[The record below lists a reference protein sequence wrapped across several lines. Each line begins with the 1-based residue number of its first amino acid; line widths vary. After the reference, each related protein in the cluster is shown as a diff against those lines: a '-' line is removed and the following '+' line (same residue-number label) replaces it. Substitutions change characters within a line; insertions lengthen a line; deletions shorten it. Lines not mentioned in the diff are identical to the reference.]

1 MRTINIM
8 SKAALLNIVL
18 ISTLA
23 ASTLTVTAFSGDH
36 SDDKHGHT
44 EQAHDKH
51 GHGEHGSDH
60 HDEKEITINDEMT
73 RDSGI
78 EVTTASEGVITEH
91 LTTYGKIVPDPG
103 HVSHIGARFEG
114 TVIEV
119 KVNIGQAVKKGD
131 LLAVV
136 EANQSL
142 SNYPIHAPFDGI
154 ITARHANPGELA
166 QKQPLF
172 TVADYSFMWVELKV
186 FPQDMSKVR
195 AGQKVL
201 LVLND
206 QRINTNI
213 DHVVPNDD
221 DHPFILARASIDNPD
236 NRLSAG
242 MMAQGKI
249 IINEQTVPIAVNQD
263 AVQTLENRPVVF
275 VKTETGFEAKDV
287 SLGLKDDR
295 FVEITEGLNAGD
307 EYVIKNSYTLKA
319 DLLKSGAKHAH

>member
-1 MRTINIM
+1 MKNLIHQL
-8 SKAALLNIVL
+8 SKMTL
-18 ISTLA
+18 IISLVFSTF
-23 ASTLTVTAFSGDH
+23 SVQAFSGEH
-36 SDDKHGHT
+36 SSEEHAHEESGH
-44 EQAHDKH
+44 
-51 GHGEHGSDH
+51 SDH
-60 HDEKEITINDEMT
+60 HDEKVITISDKMAH
-73 RDSGI
+73 DSGI
-78 EVTTASEGVITEH
+78 EVTTASEGIITEH

-114 TVIEV
+114 TVTDV
-119 KVNIGQAVKKGD
+119 KVTIGQRVKKGD
-131 LLAVV
+131 LLAKV

-142 SNYPIHAPFDGI
+142 SSYPIQAPFDGI

-186 FPQDMSKVR
+186 FPQDMTTVR
-195 AGQKVL
+195 AGQKVV

-206 QRINTNI
+206 KRINTTI

-249 IINEQTVPIAVNQD
+249 IINQQNVPTVVNQS
-263 AVQTLENRPVVF
+263 AIQTLEDKPVVF
-275 VKTETGFEAKDV
+275 VKTPTGFEAKQV
-287 SLGLKDDR
+287 SIGLRDDQ
-295 FVEITEGLNAGD
+295 FVEITQGLKAG
-307 EYVIKNSYTLKA
+307 EQYVVKNSYTLKA

>member
-1 MRTINIM
+1 
-8 SKAALLNIVL
+8 
-18 ISTLA
+18 
-23 ASTLTVTAFSGDH
+23 
-36 SDDKHGHT
+36 
-44 EQAHDKH
+44 
-51 GHGEHGSDH
+51 
-60 HDEKEITINDEMT
+60 MT

-78 EVTTASEGVITEH
+78 EVTTAGEGDITEH

-114 TVIEV
+114 TVTDV
-119 KVNIGQAVKKGD
+119 KVTIGQWVKKGD
-131 LLAVV
+131 LLATV

-142 SNYPIHAPFDGI
+142 SSYPIHAPFDGI

-186 FPQDMSKVR
+186 FPQDMTKVR
-195 AGQKVL
+195 AGQKVSL
-201 LVLND
+201 ILND
-206 QRINTNI
+206 KRINTTI

-249 IINEQTVPIAVNQD
+249 IINQQNVPIAVNQS
-263 AVQTLENRPVVF
+263 ALQTLEGHPVVF
-275 VKTETGFEAKDV
+275 VKTTTGFEARQV
-287 SLGLKDDR
+287 SLGLKDDQ
-295 FVEITEGLNAGD
+295 FVEITQGLKAG
-307 EYVIKNSYTLKA
+307 EQYVIKNSYTLKA